1 MSLVKGLARP
11 VPDFA
16 KLHALEEQRVARWK
30 RQHKKELTGS
40 CLLGA
45 ALLLWALPSA
55 RTLTGPC
62 VRAVP
67 KEFRSNPA
75 PPKDPPPGRQNAHDN
90 EWLSDRERQ
99 KEREERLA
107 YATRAAAE
115 QREQQEAANVRP
127 TTAAARRPSPGT
139 SDAAQIVARPYS
151 AKLSKASHEDD
162 ASSSPYAAR
171 TGSAAPPATVQ
182 AYAMNMASRSPNSA
196 ADPGRT
202 GSSSSRFVSKVK
214 DAAFAVAEEQHQGG
228 EGEAQRVGAPSAQM
242 LYPTAFK
249 GSRGYVSVVEG
260 NRGEARRPAHVDANN
275 QGVGLPR
282 RHLPQQHESSGL
294 HRDQERESE
303 AQRSRPTSAQ
313 YSRPGTAGRAR
324 EVQGAQAAMVPPPW
338 EVPQE
343 RMKGLS
349 LNEMVLGGVHVAP
362 RGPQVAQAHVG
373 QTGTSGSPQKGG
385 IAGVLGATYKGGNET
400 SPPLDASGPL
410 SAQRFRSDSNSS
422 EVSRAPNRSDSNSS
436 EVSRAPTATPH
447 ERLEL
452 PPSVSNG
459 KVLERPSSAV
469 KRLPEARPSTAGRR
483 RFSDVD
489 SAIPQLDGRG
499 TGGSVGLGS
508 VGGGGGGANA
518 HMQVHPPRD
527 TLVPSSAAEN
537 GGLMRSGASDNGLM
551 RGALDNGLMRGASD
565 NALMRG
571 VPPAYSEAISEPPE
585 RTKGWAARPISAT
598 TRAVPS
604 PVNGLAHELAH
615 ASAHASPKMP
625 QTQAQAAQQRA
636 YDKARFFVPSY
647 SGFILVYYCFFK
659 SIKYHYL

>member
-1 MSLVKGLARP
+1 
-11 VPDFA
+11 VPPCCCFPR
-16 KLHALEEQRVARWK
+16 RV
-30 RQHKKELTGS
+30 L
-40 CLLGA
+40 
-45 ALLLWALPSA
+45 

-62 VRAVP
+62 VSAVP

-75 PPKDPPPGRQNAHDN
+75 PPKDPPPGKQNAHDN

-107 YATRAAAE
+107 YATRAAVE

-127 TTAAARRPSPGT
+127 TTAAARHPSPGT

-182 AYAMNMASRSPNSA
+182 AYAMNMASRSPSNA

-214 DAAFAVAEEQHQGG
+214 DAAFAVAEEKHQGG
-228 EGEAQRVGAPSAQM
+228 AGDAQRVGAPSAQM

-260 NRGEARRPAHVDANN
+260 NRGESRRPAHAEANN

-282 RHLPQQHESSGL
+282 RPLPQQHESSGL
-294 HRDQERESE
+294 HRDQERETE

-313 YSRPGTAGRAR
+313 YNRPGTAGRA
-324 EVQGAQAAMVPPPW
+324 QGAQAAMVPPPW

-343 RMKGLS
+343 RLKGLS

-373 QTGTSGSPQKGG
+373 QAGTSGSPQKGG

-489 SAIPQLDGRG
+489 YTIPQLDGRG
-499 TGGSVGLGS
+499 AGGSVGLGS
-508 VGGGGGGANA
+508 VGGGGGGTHA

-571 VPPAYSEAISEPPE
+571 VPAAYSEAPSEPPE

-598 TRAVPS
+598 TRAAPS
-604 PVNGLAHELAH
+604 PVNGFAHELAH

-636 YDKARFFVPSY
+636 HDKAPSFPVPCY
-647 SGFILVYYCFFK
+647 SGFFLCYYWFY
-659 SIKYHYL
+659 SIEDHGFYLCIIISTIMII